1 MSDHSTNPLS
11 SKDFFAKNDDL
22 AGRYLGASPSARQNI
37 LLELYR
43 LDLKLFQAW
52 RVLGEDDR
60 QDYQQ
65 EAALWLDRAL
75 LTYKP
80 NKGPFVN
87 HLRGYI
93 LNTFRHHVKTHKRQ
107 GDNLDD
113 TPELSDT
120 ETETRHDPL
129 FWKRVKGQVSPE
141 EWDLIRLRFH
151 EGKGINEIAKL
162 KGTYAERIR
171 APLARALTAI
181 KAASIPD
188 QHEPTKNISSLDPVQ
203 SCWIPP
209 QQLAERLGFTL
220 GAVMG
225 MCNAARPR
233 EFCAVQ
239 IDPRDLLVLSR
250 KRIRIRFLE
259 TDKGLAHPRF
269 IERGKI
275 VGRAGHL

>member
-1 MSDHSTNPLS
+1 MSDLTSAE
-11 SKDFFAKNDDL
+11 FFARNDDL
-22 AGRYLGASPSARQNI
+22 AKRYKDASPSARQNI
-37 LLELYR
+37 LGELYR
-43 LDLKLFQAW
+43 LDLKLFQGW
-52 RVLGEDDR
+52 RVLGEEDR

-75 LTYKP
+75 ATYKP
-80 NKGPFVN
+80 GKGPFVN

-93 LNTFRHHVKTHKRQ
+93 LNTFRHHVRTHKRQ

-129 FWKRVKGQVSPE
+129 FWKRVKAQVTPD

-181 KAASIPD
+181 KTASIPTH
-188 QHEPTKNISSLDPVQ
+188 HEYTKNVSQLDPVQ
-203 SCWIPP
+203 TCWIPP
-209 QQLAERLGFTL
+209 QQLADRLGLLLT
-220 GAVMG
+220 AVQG
-225 MCNAARPR
+225 MCDAGRPKHYCR
-233 EFCAVQ
+233 IQ
-239 IDPRDLLVLSR
+239 IDPRDLLTLSR
-250 KRIRIRFLE
+250 QRIRIRFLE
-259 TDKGLAHPRF
+259 TDKGLIYPRF
-269 IERGKI
+269 IERNKI